1 MPIINVLVGLP
12 GSGKDYYAKSKANP
26 ETDVIIS
33 SDDISAELYGSA
45 ECQDNPARVF
55 EQMFKRTCAA
65 VRDGRNTIYYNAT
78 NISRKR
84 RINLIKEFRNS
95 LKDVDGLQ
103 IYATVVIAPFS
114 ICLERNSARDRVVPE
129 EVMNRMYRQ
138 FNVPSTAEGFGAV
151 FVEHNFNFNTDAYRN
166 SSIDAKMLKARN
178 IMHDNPHHTLSI
190 GEHCISAK
198 NYISDHKNE
207 IVENLDMRWYTILI
221 RSATFHDVGKPFCK
235 VFRNVKGEETEIA
248 HFYNHENVGA
258 YDFLADDT
266 SRDNLIIALLI
277 NLHMIFYQDAKYQ
290 ERMKALYSNETW
302 TALEWLHKADQSAH

>member
-33 SDDISAELYGSA
+33 SDDIREELYGSA

-65 VRDGRNTIYYNAT
+65 VRDGKNMIYYNAT

-84 RINLIKEFRNS
+84 RMNLIKEFRNS

-103 IYATVVIAPFS
+103 IFATVVIAPFS

-129 EVMNRMYRQ
+129 EAMNRMYRQ

-151 FVEHNFNFNTDAYRN
+151 FVEHNYDMSVGSYIDTILEK
-166 SSIDAKMLKARN
+166 SKSISQ
-178 IMHDNPHHTLSI
+178 DNPHHSMTI
-190 GEHCISAK
+190 GEHCNAAA
-198 NYISDHKNE
+198 NYIIEHKEE
-207 IVENLDMRWYTILI
+207 INKELSSRWFSII
-221 RSATFHDVGKPFCK
+221 FNATTYHDIGKPFCK
-235 VFRNVKGEETEIA
+235 TFKNAKGEDSEVA

-258 YDFLADDT
+258 YDFLADDAGRN
-266 SRDNLIIALLI
+266 SLIIALLI
-277 NLHMIFYQDAKYQ
+277 NLHMIFYQDTKYQ
-290 ERMKALYSNETW
+290 ERMKELYGDTTW

>member
-1 MPIINVLVGLP
+1 MSIINVLVGLP

-33 SDDISAELYGSA
+33 SDDIREELYGSA
-45 ECQDNPARVF
+45 ECQDNPAHVF

-65 VRDGRNTIYYNAT
+65 VRDGKNMIYYNAT
-78 NISRKR
+78 NVSRKR
-84 RINLIKEFRNS
+84 RMNLIKEFRNS
-95 LKDVDGLQ
+95 LKDVDDLQ

-129 EVMNRMYRQ
+129 EAMNRMYRQ

-151 FVEHNFNFNTDAYRN
+151 FVEHNYDTTTGSQLYTKLYE
-166 SSIDAKMLKARN
+166 SEN
-178 IMHDNPHHTLSI
+178 ISQDNPHHTMTV
-190 GEHCISAK
+190 GDHCYAAM
-198 NYISDHKNE
+198 NYIIEHADEIRQSLSD
-207 IVENLDMRWYTILI
+207 RWFIILE
-221 RSATFHDVGKPFCK
+221 RAAVFHDIGKPFCK
-235 VFRNVKGEETEIA
+235 VFKNAKGEDSEVA

-266 SRDNLIIALLI
+266 GRNNLIIALLI

-290 ERMKALYSNETW
+290 ERMKALYSDTTW

>member
-1 MPIINVLVGLP
+1 MSIINVLVGLP

-33 SDDISAELYGSA
+33 SDDIREELYGSA

-55 EQMFKRTCAA
+55 EHMFKRTCTA
-65 VRDGRNTIYYNAT
+65 VRDGKNMIYYNAT

-84 RINLIKEFRNS
+84 RMNLIKEFRNS
-95 LKDVDGLQ
+95 LKDVDNLQ

-129 EVMNRMYRQ
+129 EAMNRMYRQ

-151 FVEHNFNFNTDAYRN
+151 FVEHNYDTTTGSQLYTKLYE
-166 SSIDAKMLKARN
+166 SEN
-178 IMHDNPHHTLSI
+178 ISHDNPHHTMTV
-190 GEHCISAK
+190 GDHCYATM
-198 NYISDHKNE
+198 NYIIEHADEIRQSLSD
-207 IVENLDMRWYTILI
+207 RWFIILE
-221 RSATFHDVGKPFCK
+221 RAAVFHDIGKPFCK
-235 VFRNVKGEETEIA
+235 VFKNAKGEDSEVA

-266 SRDNLIIALLI
+266 GRNNLIIALLI

-290 ERMKALYSNETW
+290 ERMKALYSDETW

>member
-1 MPIINVLVGLP
+1 MSIINVLVGLP

-33 SDDISAELYGSA
+33 SDDIRAELYGSA

-65 VRDGRNTIYYNAT
+65 VRDGKNMIYYNAT

-84 RINLIKEFRNS
+84 RMNLIKELRNS
-95 LKDVDGLQ
+95 LKDVDCLH
-103 IYATVVIAPFS
+103 IFATVVIAPFS

-129 EVMNRMYRQ
+129 EAMNRMYRQ
-138 FNVPSTAEGFGAV
+138 FNVPSTAEGFSAV
-151 FVEHNFNFNTDAYRN
+151 FVEHNYDTTT
-166 SSIDAKMLKARN
+166 SSQLYTKLHESEN
-178 IMHDNPHHTLSI
+178 ISQDNPHHTMTV
-190 GEHCISAK
+190 GDHCYATM
-198 NYISDHKNE
+198 NYIMEHVDEIRQSLSD
-207 IVENLDMRWYTILI
+207 RWFIILE
-221 RSATFHDVGKPFCK
+221 RAAVFHDIGKPFCK
-235 VFRNVKGEETEIA
+235 TFKNAKGEDSEVA

-266 SRDNLIIALLI
+266 NRNNLIIALLI

-290 ERMKALYSNETW
+290 ERMKALYSDETW